1 MKKIHHDVLVR
12 KNAVTFGLL
21 NLKLFVPF
29 LMRFLMRILWP
40 FNEIWETLRGFV
52 GIYVSDY
59 V

>member
-29 LMRFLMRILWP
+29 LMHFLTRILWP